1 MKLLT
6 SIGSSTVY
14 ACHKK
19 YARLESSC
27 PPSYFKVAL
36 VPPIALGS
44 PVALVHDPSLSDV
57 MSILSPYPV
66 RRRYLHAA

>member
-27 PPSYFKVAL
+27 PPSYFEVAL
-36 VPPIALGS
+36 VP